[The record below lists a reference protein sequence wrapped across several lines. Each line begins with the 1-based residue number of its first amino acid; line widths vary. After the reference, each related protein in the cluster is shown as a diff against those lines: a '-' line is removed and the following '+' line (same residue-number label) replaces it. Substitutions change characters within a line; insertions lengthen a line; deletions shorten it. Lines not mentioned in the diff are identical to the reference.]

1 MRIISKARIN
11 EFIAGRADAR
21 EPLERWYR
29 LAKAAC
35 WNSFGDIRSIFPHA
49 DLVDVASG
57 RRVVIFNIG
66 GGKHR
71 LVAAVHFNCSKVFI
85 LRIMAH
91 AEYDRDD
98 WKEKL

>member
-11 EFIAGRADAR
+11 EFINRRPDAR

-29 LAKAAC
+29 LTKAAR

-57 RRVVIFNIG
+57 RRVVVFNIG

-71 LVAAVHFNCSKVFI
+71 LTAAVHFDHGKVFI
-85 LRIMAH
+85 LRIMTH